1 MWSLKY
7 ITNDLFTKQKQI
19 MNMES
24 RLVFTRWESGK
35 RGTDG
40 EVGVGRCRLLH
51 LEWMG
56 DEVLLYSTGNGIQSL
71 GENERE
77 KKKKKQVWMGGY
89 VTLLYSRN

>member
-1 MWSLKY
+1 
-7 ITNDLFTKQKQI
+7 

-77 KKKKKQVWMGGY
+77 KKKKKNRCGWAAMSLCCTAEIEG
-89 VTLLYSRN
+89 TL